1 MTNPASP
8 GEAPLIDSHC
18 HLYSFYEEASRLV
31 ADAARAGVTR
41 VITIGTDVPSSEA
54 AVALA
59 AAHPG
64 VYAAVGVHPHV
75 ADRTTEADLAR
86 IAELARKDKVVA
98 YGEIGLDYALMHSS
112 VEGQKRLFARQLEL
126 AKDLQLPVI
135 IHDRE
140 AHADTATLIRA
151 ASPLPRGGVM
161 HCFSGDLDFARE
173 MLDLGFLLSFS
184 GVLTFKN
191 AETLQEVA
199 REIDLRHFMVETDA
213 PYLAPVPF
221 RGKRNQPA
229 YVVHTAQKLAD
240 LKDLPLEEVARQTTA
255 NACRFF
261 RLPEAAA

>member
-1 MTNPASP
+1 MTHPATSGDMP
-8 GEAPLIDSHC
+8 RLFDSHC
-18 HLYSFYEEASRLV
+18 HLDSFYEEVPRLL
-31 ADAARAGVTR
+31 AEAAQAGVTR

-64 VYAAVGVHPHV
+64 VFAAVGVHPHV
-75 ADRTTEADLAR
+75 AARTTDSDLAR
-86 IAELARKDKVVA
+86 IAELAKRDKVAA

-126 AKDLQLPVI
+126 AKELDLPVI

-140 AHADTATLIRA
+140 AHADTAALIRD

-191 AETLQEVA
+191 AATLQEVG
-199 REIDLRHFMVETDA
+199 RVIDLRFLMVETDA
-213 PYLAPVPF
+213 PYLTPEPF
-221 RGKRNQPA
+221 RGKRNRPA

-240 LKDLPLEEVARQTTA
+240 LKNLPLAEVARQTTS
-255 NACRFF
+255 NACRLFG
-261 RLPEAAA
+261 LPEAA